1 MKLKIDNEA
10 LAQEFFEDTRLLGI
24 VAPVK
29 NYSFT
34 WQLNNILGLQF
45 RLNNDIEIQL
55 TKKQRKYFFPVYE
68 YNKPASS
75 LSYYLYCN
83 QHDGEYLLPEFK
95 HLDYL
100 WLLKGDLVNN
110 EDLKE
115 LVSNIKTIAG
125 VQLVNEMT
133 DEKIKNK
140 QHMVF

>member
-10 LAQEFFEDTRLLGI
+10 LALEFFEDTRLLGI

-29 NYSFT
+29 NYSFI
-34 WQLNNILGLQF
+34 WQLNNILALQF

-68 YNKPASS
+68 YNNPASS
-75 LSYYLYCN
+75 LSYFLYCN
-83 QHDGEYLLPEFK
+83 QNDGEYLLPEFK

-100 WLLKGDLVNN
+100 WLLKGDFVSND
-110 EDLKE
+110 DLKE
-115 LVSNIKTIAG
+115 LISNIRSIGG
-125 VQLVNEMT
+125 VQLVTEMT
-133 DEKIKNK
+133 DGKIKNK